1 MSRERIEN
9 TFGLRLLFGE
19 WIEGKKVRKQS
30 TPVCIFL
37 FFHRAHGDENN
48 NNNDDDLKATRAKSN
63 RVAKKNKNIGSCCV
77 RIRLILI
84 WIEQKVDKPTAI
96 TAFFSANFS
105 ICFFMFFLFFQNLF
119 IKLCLCAHWNDVGH
133 GPLVWIVYFHW
144 PRRDKLV
151 RSTITIEAQ

>member
-37 FFHRAHGDENN
+37 FFHCAHGDENN
-48 NNNDDDLKATRAKSN
+48 NNNDDDSKMTRAKSN
-63 RVAKKNKNIGSCCV
+63 RVAKKNKNICSCCV

-84 WIEQKVDKPTAI
+84 
-96 TAFFSANFS
+96 
-105 ICFFMFFLFFQNLF
+105 
-119 IKLCLCAHWNDVGH
+119 
-133 GPLVWIVYFHW
+133 
-144 PRRDKLV
+144 
-151 RSTITIEAQ
+151 

>member
-37 FFHRAHGDENN
+37 FFHRAHDDENN
-48 NNNDDDLKATRAKSN
+48 NNNDDDSKATHAKSN
-63 RVAKKNKNIGSCCV
+63 RVAKKNKNICSCCV
-77 RIRLILI
+77 RICLILI

-105 ICFFMFFLFFQNLF
+105 ICFFMFFLFFKIYSLNYVCVRIETMWVMVLWFESCIF
-119 IKLCLCAHWNDVGH
+119 IGRDATNSCV
-133 GPLVWIVYFHW
+133 
-144 PRRDKLV
+144 PRL
-151 RSTITIEAQ
+151 RS

>member
-37 FFHRAHGDENN
+37 FFHCEHGDENN
-48 NNNDDDLKATRAKSN
+48 NNNNDDDSKMTRAKSN

-84 WIEQKVDKPTAI
+84 
-96 TAFFSANFS
+96 
-105 ICFFMFFLFFQNLF
+105 
-119 IKLCLCAHWNDVGH
+119 
-133 GPLVWIVYFHW
+133 
-144 PRRDKLV
+144 
-151 RSTITIEAQ
+151 